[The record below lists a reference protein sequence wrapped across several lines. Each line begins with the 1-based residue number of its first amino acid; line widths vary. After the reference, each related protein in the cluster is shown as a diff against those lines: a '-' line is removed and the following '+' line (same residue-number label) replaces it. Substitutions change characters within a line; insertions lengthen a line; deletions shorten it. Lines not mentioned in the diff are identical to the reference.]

1 MNRTIEKNLN
11 RCSVVLLCGL
21 ERVAGVL
28 GMKKYCQRFMVHL
41 VRRTGLF
48 DETYYRRNNPDVV
61 ADGYDPILHYVAYGD
76 QENRL
81 PMPLFDPAHYRHNT
95 GRYRPGNLNT
105 LVHYTLIGRF
115 KGVASSPWFDT
126 AYYLATNRDVKFKG
140 VDPLFH
146 FLKYGGREGRSPCVT
161 FDAARYLFSH
171 PEVANAGINPLL
183 HHLDCVRTIGEA
195 GPCHRATS
203 PLRCPRAV
211 PPAPRQWRALQLPQ
225 KSDAPVVDVII
236 PVYKGKAETLHCI
249 FNVLH
254 FEQQTRFELLVID
267 DASPAAGLSR
277 ELGELAEKH
286 HFTYIKND
294 TNIGYVRSVNVG
306 MKRHPDR
313 DVVLLNSDTQPCNGW
328 LDRLRATA
336 GRDPRTATV
345 TPLSNNATIC
355 SYPVFDRD
363 NPCPLEV
370 TSETLDHIARRVNA
384 DHVVEAPTAVGFC
397 MYIKRE
403 CLNDIGLFD
412 EAAFNLGYGEEND
425 FCQRA
430 IHKNWKHVIAPNIFV
445 WHWGARSFKGA
456 KGRRIKKSLT
466 VVTRRYP
473 NYKADVAAF
482 VAEDPL
488 RAARRRMDEARLLR
502 QVSNHNVL
510 VVTHNRG
517 GGTERSIMAYGRRLR
532 RKGANLFFL
541 TPLMNNRHC
550 VRLSSV
556 KASHLPNLDVVDF
569 RIPGSVLKILKKYRI
584 NRVHVHQLVD
594 FDDAAPRVIA
604 TCAKQAGVRLE
615 VFVHDYQSVCPRI
628 NMVDSSGVYCGA
640 PDEKSCNACLK
651 KKRPGATTGS
661 DTDIRSWRRRYA
673 ELFTAAAKVS
683 VPDRDVKTRIGHW
696 FPDCRVTV
704 QPPESLVFPGRK
716 QAPYLMRPGESLRI
730 VVVGAIVPIKGFHVL
745 KACARD
751 VQKRRLPIEFIVMG
765 YTKNDRVITRLGVT
779 VTGRYRDGEAVETL
793 QSLAPDM
800 VWLPSI
806 WPETYS
812 YTLSLALS
820 SGADI
825 AAFDLGAIARRL
837 RSAGRGDHLHPL
849 GWARRPVRINDEFLQ
864 VRKHRIRQGRTHF
877 SFVDPI
883 QAVP

>member
-11 RCSVVLLCGL
+11 RCFVVLLCGL

-28 GMKKYCQRFMVHL
+28 GMKKVFQRLTVHL

-48 DETYYRRNNPDVV
+48 NDAFYCHNNPDVV
-61 ADGYDPILHYVAYGD
+61 ADGYDPIRHYVAYGD

-81 PMPLFDPAHYRHNT
+81 PMPLFDPAHYRVNA
-95 GRYRPGNLNT
+95 GRRRPGNINT
-105 LVHYTLIGRF
+105 LLHYALIGRF
-115 KGVASSPWFDT
+115 KGVPTSPWFDT
-126 AYYLATNRDVKFKG
+126 AYYLSTNRDVKFNG

-146 FLKYGGREGRSPCVT
+146 FVNYGGQEGRSPCET
-161 FDAARYLFSH
+161 FDCARYLLSR
-171 PEVANAGINPLL
+171 PDIAEAGINPLL
-183 HHLDCVRTIGEA
+183 HYINGVQIPGESA
-195 GPCHRATS
+195 DFHRVPRS
-203 PLRCPRAV
+203 MRCPSVLA
-211 PPAPRQWRALQLPQ
+211 PAPFQWQVLSAPKKERT
-225 KSDAPVVDVII
+225 PVVDVIV
-236 PVYKGKAETLHCI
+236 PVYKGKAETLRCI
-249 FNVLH
+249 FNVLRYA
-254 FEQQTRFELLVID
+254 QQTPFELVVIN
-267 DASPAAGLSR
+267 DASPVAGLAD
-277 ELGELAEKH
+277 ELAELADRH
-286 HFTYIKND
+286 HFTFINNA
-294 TNIGYVRSVNVG
+294 TNMGYVRSVNLG
-306 MKRHPDR
+306 MGRRLER
-313 DVVLLNSDTQPCNGW
+313 DVVLLNADTQPCNNW

-336 GRDPRTATV
+336 GSDSRIATV

-363 NPCPLEV
+363 NPCPLEISHV
-370 TSETLDHIARRVNA
+370 QLDDIARKVNDGQA
-384 DHVVEAPTAVGFC
+384 VESPTAVGFC

-403 CLNDIGLFD
+403 CLNDIGWFD
-412 EAAFNLGYGEEND
+412 ESAFNLGYGEEND

-430 IHKNWKHVIAPNIFV
+430 IRNNWKHVIAPNIFV
-445 WHWGARSFKGA
+445 WHWGARSFKGV
-456 KGRRIKKSLT
+456 KGKRIRKALKVVKK
-466 VVTRRYP
+466 RYP
-473 NYKADVAAF
+473 NYSADVAAF
-482 VAEDPL
+482 VTADPL
-488 RAARRRMDEARLLR
+488 RAARRRMDEARFSR
-502 QVSNHNVL
+502 QVSNLNVL

-517 GGTERSIMAYGRRLR
+517 GGTERSITEHGRRLH
-532 RKGANLFFL
+532 RKGAILYFL
-541 TPLMNNRHC
+541 TPSGNRHC
-550 VRLSSV
+550 ARLSSLQ
-556 KASHLPNLDVVDF
+556 ASHLPNLDPVDF
-569 RIPGSVLKILKKYRI
+569 RSPGSLLKILKKYRI

-615 VFVHDYQSVCPRI
+615 VFVHDYQAVCPRI

-651 KKRPGATTGS
+651 KKRPGATAGS

-673 ELFTAAAKVS
+673 DLFTAAAKVS
-683 VPDRDVKTRIGHW
+683 VPDRDVKTRIGRW
-696 FPDCRVTV
+696 FPDCRVAV
-704 QPPESLVFPGRK
+704 RPPESLGFPGRK
-716 QAPYLMRPGESLRI
+716 QAPYLMRPGEPLRI

-765 YTKNDRVITRLGVT
+765 YTKNDRAITRLGVT
-779 VTGRYRDGEAVETL
+779 VTGRYCDGEAVETL
-793 QSLAPDM
+793 QLLAPDM

-825 AAFDLGAIARRL
+825 AAFGLGAIARRL
-837 RSAGRGDHLHPL
+837 RSAGRGDYLHPL

-864 VRKHRIRQGRTHF
+864 VRKHRIRQGRTHL

-883 QAVP
+883 QAMP